1 MIKPMAR
8 VQIIGLREQLVD
20 TIALLQKLGLV
31 QLEDSSLQPE
41 FGLRDYHLSESDEQE
56 KAALEL
62 NLVSVEGLLER
73 FQSVRLKHAEL
84 ARAEVM
90 PDLDDARQKLAE
102 VQSSVQTLLQERTAN
117 REALTVI
124 SRYRETI
131 KMLTRK
137 LPPAAADPSNNV
149 FTAIIRS
156 TAGAD
161 LTAVEEK
168 LRGLPGNAQIKTLR
182 LALNSAWITF
192 TVIYPLDRQME
203 VEPLLKAGGL
213 FEVTL
218 PEAFS
223 PRQPEEA
230 LHEIN
235 QAVIANKSALTALDA
250 RMKALAAKKTL
261 TLKALRVAILNRIQ
275 VMDALTLAGISE
287 DTFHLIG
294 WCLQEDTAQLEK
306 EISAAFGGLVSVLE
320 VAIPE
325 NQTSRIPV
333 ATSSNAFLQ
342 PYKEIV
348 NVRSVPSYQDVD
360 PTGLMAFFLPLFFG
374 FMVSD
379 IGYGALI
386 FGVAMLIRKVKV
398 SGLIGS
404 LLKTFWVGALWSIAF
419 GVLFG
424 EFFGNLGIKMG
435 MHPIL
440 FAREDPTKTTL
451 LLEIAV
457 GIGVVQ
463 VMLGALIGAWNGLR
477 HRETKHMLEN
487 AGTFMALAG
496 VVLLGGGLAGILPD
510 LSTTIG
516 GLLIATGLIGTA
528 STIGLTG
535 IFLAPIEF
543 IGVLGSILSY
553 LRLAALG
560 LASVFLAEVAN
571 ELAGKLGGIV
581 VGILVAA
588 VIHAINIVMAM
599 FSPTIQ
605 SMRLQF
611 VEFFRRFYRG
621 GGREFTPFKTHELE

>member
-8 VQIIGLREQLVD
+8 VQIIGMRSDLTE

-31 QLEDSSLQPE
+31 QLDDSTLQPE
-41 FGLRDYHLSESDEQE
+41 LGLNDYQLSEADEQH
-56 KAALEL
+56 KAELEL
-62 NLVSVEGLLER
+62 DLVSVDGLLER
-73 FQSVRLKHAEL
+73 FQSMRIKKEALTPAEEASNL
-84 ARAEVM
+84 E
-90 PDLDDARQKLAE
+90 DAKQKLAE
-102 VQSSVQTLLQERTAN
+102 VKQSLQKLLQERNAN
-117 REALTVI
+117 RDELTVL
-124 SRYRETI
+124 SRYRETV
-131 KMLTRK
+131 KALTHK
-137 LPPAAADPSNNV
+137 LPPAAADSSNGV
-149 FTAIIRS
+149 FTGIVRS
-156 TAGAD
+156 TVGAD
-161 LTAVEEK
+161 LNALEEK
-168 LRGLPGNAQIKTLR
+168 IRALPDATQIKSLR
-182 LALNSAWITF
+182 LALNSAWMVF
-192 TVIYPLDRQME
+192 AVIYPLDRQME
-203 VEPLLKAGGL
+203 VEPVLQAGGL
-213 FEVTL
+213 FEIVL
-218 PEAFS
+218 PDSFS
-223 PRQPEEA
+223 PRQPDEA

-235 QAVIANKSALTALDA
+235 QAVIANKSALTDLDA
-250 RMKALAAKKTL
+250 QMKALAAKKLL
-261 TLKALRVAILNRIQ
+261 TLRALRLAILNRIQ

-287 DTFHLIG
+287 ETFHLIG
-294 WCLQEDTAQLEK
+294 WCLQDNISSLEK
-306 EISAAFGGLVSVLE
+306 QVSDMFHGSVSVLQVE
-320 VAIPE
+320 IPE
-325 NQTSRIPV
+325 SQSSRIPV

-379 IGYGALI
+379 IGYGIIIFLI
-386 FGVAMLIRKVKV
+386 SIPLKKVKI

-404 LLKTFWVGALWSIAF
+404 LLKTFQAGALWSIAF

-424 EFFGNLGIKMG
+424 EFFGNLGNLMG
-435 MHPIL
+435 MHPVL

-451 LLEIAV
+451 LLSIAI

-463 VMLGALIGAWNGLR
+463 VMLGALIGAWNGMR
-477 HRETKHMLEN
+477 HHEMKHMLEN
-487 AGTFMALAG
+487 AGTFVALAG
-496 VVLLGGGLAGILPD
+496 VVLLGLGLSGILPG
-510 LSTTIG
+510 LFTTIG
-516 GLLIATGLIGTA
+516 AVLIAAGLIGVA

-560 LASVFLAEVAN
+560 LASVFLADVAN

-581 VGILVAA
+581 VGILVAV
-588 VIHAINIVMAM
+588 VIHAINIIMAM